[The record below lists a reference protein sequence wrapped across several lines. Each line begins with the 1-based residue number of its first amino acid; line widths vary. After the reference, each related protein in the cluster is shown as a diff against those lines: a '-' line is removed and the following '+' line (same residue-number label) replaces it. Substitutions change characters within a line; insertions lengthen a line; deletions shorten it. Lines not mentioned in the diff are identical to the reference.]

1 MEEHDYPFVEID
13 LQTFQN
19 CRYDIIVVNGK
30 IISLSETIIS
40 KLVAVTESSETSKRC
55 DPDDITIIVDQNQ
68 QHILWD
74 YKMLL

>member
-1 MEEHDYPFVEID
+1 MEEHDYPFIEVD

-19 CRYDIIVVNGK
+19 CRYDIIIVNGK
-30 IISLSETIIS
+30 IKSLSENIIS
-40 KLVAVTESSETSKRC
+40 KLVISDERSDTATCC
-55 DPDDITIIVDQNQ
+55 DPSDVTIIVDQNQ